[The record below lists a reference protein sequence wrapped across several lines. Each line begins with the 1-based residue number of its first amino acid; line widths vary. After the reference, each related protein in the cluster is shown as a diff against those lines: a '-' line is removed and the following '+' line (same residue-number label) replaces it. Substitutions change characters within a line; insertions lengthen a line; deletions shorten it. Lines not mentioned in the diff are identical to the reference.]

1 MLTTLEKGLRIMELL
16 VTHKK
21 LSVSEAAARMDI
33 NKSASHRFLATL
45 KELGYVDQD
54 TDFRYHLTARFFEL
68 ASASL
73 SPSNIKEIARP
84 FLAKLSHETGETINL
99 GHWSGNEVFYLEKIE
114 STEILNAN
122 LSIGTPVPAHCTG
135 MGKAMMTYFPEAK
148 LGPYLDS
155 IDFKQLTP
163 NTITNR
169 QALMDELLL
178 VKKRGF
184 AIDDEELALGIRCI
198 AVPVWSSRE
207 YPTYAISVAG
217 PASRM
222 TDEKIS
228 IIEKLLLELGSSLS
242 NRLSAKYN
250 QGTESLA

>member
-1 MLTTLEKGLRIMELL
+1 MLTTLEKGLRIIELL

-21 LSVSEAAARMDI
+21 LSVSEAAAQMDI

-99 GHWSGNEVFYLEKIE
+99 GHWSGNEVFYPEKIE

-122 LSIGTPVPAHCTG
+122 LSVGTPVPAHCTG
-135 MGKAMMTYFPEAK
+135 MGKAMMTNFPEAK
-148 LGPYLDS
+148 LGQYLDS

-178 VKKRGF
+178 IKKRGF

-228 IIEKLLLELGSSLS
+228 SIEKLLLELGSSLS
-242 NRLSAKYN
+242 NRLSAKHN